1 MKNEGSRNWR
11 QMEWIGFWFEHFVDQ
26 VLESGTTGATGP
38 KYGHTQFDLM
48 LDEPWDLK
56 AHPSGKPEIIL
67 NDTLAVD
74 QCIADYGSINY
85 LILSGD
91 VEYDDQDQSFRQWH
105 DSIKGKTTSYVT
117 QRIAEG
123 RPSRRRKISFKPKTV
138 YAFQLDSKTIQST
151 LDSGALGYFQE
162 GMRNSDGNPRAKKYR
177 IKNLKRIIEFR
188 HVVIELD

>member
-1 MKNEGSRNWR
+1 
-11 QMEWIGFWFEHFVDQ
+11 MEWIGFWFEHFVDQ
-26 VLESGTTGATGP
+26 VLEPGTTVANGP

-56 AHPSGKPEIIL
+56 THPVGVPEIIL
-67 NDTLAVD
+67 NDTLAVN
-74 QCIADYGSINY
+74 QCVADYGSINY

-91 VEYDDQDQSFRQWH
+91 VEYDEEDQSFKQWH
-105 DSIKGKTTSYVT
+105 DSIKGKTTSFVA

-138 YAFQLDSKTIQST
+138 HAFQLDSKTIQSG

-162 GMRNSDGNPRAKKYR
+162 GMRNANGKPRASKYR
-177 IKNLKRIIEFR
+177 VKNLERIIEFR
-188 HVVIELD
+188 HVIIKLD